1 MSPASLYRR
10 LSLRTRITISF
21 VLLMAGAMGFIVLA
35 EQVDYDQ
42 VRTAVVARTQDNEVR
57 RLQDELARGRRPDL
71 PSGSAL
77 FDAQDVPVVLRQYG
91 PGYHGEAAPNE
102 WHLRVF
108 DSGGQRYYLLQ
119 DAAPMATWST

>member
-42 VRTAVVARTQDNEVR
+42 VRAAVVARTQHSEVQ
-57 RLQDELARGRRPDL
+57 RLQAALGPTPRPA
-71 PSGSAL
+71 SG
-77 FDAQDVPVVLRQYG
+77 DPVVRC
-91 PGYHGEAAPNE
+91 
-102 WHLRVF
+102 R
-108 DSGGQRYYLLQ
+108 
-119 DAAPMATWST
+119 

>member
-42 VRTAVVARTQDNEVR
+42 VRTAVVARTQ
-57 RLQDELARGRRPDL
+57 
-71 PSGSAL
+71 
-77 FDAQDVPVVLRQYG
+77 
-91 PGYHGEAAPNE
+91 HGEIGRASCRE
-102 WHLRVF
+102 R
-108 DSGGQRYYLLQ
+108 G
-119 DAAPMATWST
+119 